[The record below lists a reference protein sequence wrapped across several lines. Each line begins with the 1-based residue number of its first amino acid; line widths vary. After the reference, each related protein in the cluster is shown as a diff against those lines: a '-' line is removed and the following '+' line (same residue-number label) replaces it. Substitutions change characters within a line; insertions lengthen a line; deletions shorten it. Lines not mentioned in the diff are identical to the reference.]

1 MWDPQIPLLTKRY
14 RVLRYDTRGHGQ
26 SDVPPGPYSLDD
38 LVRDVRELF
47 LAFGIQRASFMGLSM
62 GGMTGLGLA
71 TLHPE
76 RIERVI
82 CADARADAPK
92 EFKAM
97 WDKRIATIEHGGL
110 EAIVD
115 GIMAMWFTDEW
126 RAGNPDK
133 LERMRRIFLSNDPKG
148 YLACCRALKNLDYL
162 KTLRDAQV
170 PVLYL
175 GGSEDTAATPDTMRE
190 MAASTPNAAY
200 LKVAGAA
207 HIANINEP
215 VSFNSAISDFLTL

>member
-1 MWDPQIPLLTKRY
+1 MNGRVTLRSEIALNTRVDGPRDRPWLVLSNSLGADLSMWDPQIPLLTKRY

-115 GIMAMWFTDEW
+115 GIMAMWFHVPSKRPYKAKGRSSNQQPTY
-126 RAGNPDK
+126 RA
-133 LERMRRIFLSNDPKG
+133 E
-148 YLACCRALKNLDYL
+148 
-162 KTLRDAQV
+162 
-170 PVLYL
+170 
-175 GGSEDTAATPDTMRE
+175 
-190 MAASTPNAAY
+190 
-200 LKVAGAA
+200 
-207 HIANINEP
+207 
-215 VSFNSAISDFLTL
+215 